1 MSGVG
6 SHPRIQR
13 PREASGT
20 TAGALPVVFRFTGWG
35 PMTEI
40 YEFWNAMWH
49 EAWAP
54 WDGLW
59 LFQLNQRPI
68 DRALGADSTSQPATS
83 ASQGRQLGAVFVDGL
98 MAQAT

>member
-1 MSGVG
+1 M
-6 SHPRIQR
+6 I
-13 PREASGT
+13 
-20 TAGALPVVFRFTGWG
+20 
-35 PMTEI
+35 EI

-59 LFQLNQRPI
+59 LFQLDQRPI
-68 DRALGADSTSQPATS
+68 DRALGTHLTPREGTVSP
-83 ASQGRQLGAVFVDGL
+83 QGRQLGVAVRDGL

>member
-1 MSGVG
+1 M
-6 SHPRIQR
+6 I
-13 PREASGT
+13 
-20 TAGALPVVFRFTGWG
+20 
-35 PMTEI
+35 EI

-59 LFQLNQRPI
+59 LFQLDQRPI
-68 DRALGADSTSQPATS
+68 DRALGDEPIWQTGTPSSL
-83 ASQGRQLGAVFVDGL
+83 QGRQSGAGIVDGL

>member
-1 MSGVG
+1 
-6 SHPRIQR
+6 
-13 PREASGT
+13 
-20 TAGALPVVFRFTGWG
+20 
-35 PMTEI
+35 MTEI

-59 LFQLNQRPI
+59 LFQLSQRPI
-68 DRALGADSTSQPATS
+68 DRALGNESSS
-83 ASQGRQLGAVFVDGL
+83 GRQLGAVLVDGL

>member
-1 MSGVG
+1 
-6 SHPRIQR
+6 
-13 PREASGT
+13 
-20 TAGALPVVFRFTGWG
+20 
-35 PMTEI
+35 MTEI

-68 DRALGADSTSQPATS
+68 DRALGSDLTAETDTR
-83 ASQGRQLGAVFVDGL
+83 ASLRGRELRVVLVDGSV
-98 MAQAT
+98 APAV

>member
-1 MSGVG
+1 
-6 SHPRIQR
+6 
-13 PREASGT
+13 
-20 TAGALPVVFRFTGWG
+20 
-35 PMTEI
+35 MTEI

-68 DRALGADSTSQPATS
+68 DRALGNGFTPREDTVS
-83 ASQGRQLGAVFVDGL
+83 SQGRQLGVAFVDGL
-98 MAQAT
+98 RAQAT

>member
-1 MSGVG
+1 M
-6 SHPRIQR
+6 
-13 PREASGT
+13 
-20 TAGALPVVFRFTGWG
+20 VFRFTGWDL
-35 PMTEI
+35 MTEI

-68 DRALGADSTSQPATS
+68 DRALGADTTSRPDTS
-83 ASQGRQLGAVFVDGL
+83 PSHRRQLGSVLVEGL